1 MNSLT
6 QMLAEKADSIYS
18 WLFFGTLF
26 GVLCWE
32 MAAPLRALSA
42 STATRWRGNGALFV
56 INGALLWAVFPT
68 VGVGAAAYAEAHG
81 WGLLRQLELPFWLVC
96 VVSVALLD
104 LGHYIIHYAFHRAPL
119 LWRVHRLHH
128 TDTEFDFST
137 GTRFHPLEALPEH
150 GANLIVTLLVGPP
163 VPVAILFVLAYAFT
177 TFWVHGNI
185 RMPAGWDRT
194 LRRVVITPEMHRTH
208 HSTEAAETNSNYGGL
223 LSCWDLLFGTY
234 VDAPRLGHAQLRI
247 GQDGFCAPR
256 DIELVGMLMNPF
268 LSAESAE
275 QRAQPVPETT
285 SRVIPLHR
293 ARERSERRRTIS

>member
-1 MNSLT
+1 MGAIPDRRGRCGILCGD
-6 QMLAEKADSIYS
+6 A
-18 WLFFGTLF
+18 WLGPDASNGT
-26 GVLCWE
+26 
-32 MAAPLRALSA
+32 
-42 STATRWRGNGALFV
+42 
-56 INGALLWAVFPT
+56 
-68 VGVGAAAYAEAHG
+68 
-81 WGLLRQLELPFWLVC
+81 LPFWLVC

-104 LGHYIIHYAFHRAPL
+104 LGHYAIHYAFHRAPL

-137 GTRFHPLEALPEH
+137 GARFHPLEALPEH
-150 GANLIVTLLVGPP
+150 SANLVVILLVGPP
-163 VPVAILFVLAYAFT
+163 VPVAILFALAYVMT

-194 LRRVVITPEMHRTH
+194 LRHVVITPEMHRTH

-247 GQDGFCAPR
+247 GQDGFRAPR

-275 QRAQPVPETT
+275 QRAEPVPDT

-293 ARERSERRRTIS
+293 ARERLVRRRTIS